1 MVQSAIG
8 QRADGLRAVLQAMEI
23 FCRLQRRHFESFSGK
38 FSFRVYFL
46 FRPSFFDTMAEGV
59 SELDMNISSDGDCDF
74 DEADTCQMI
83 DVSSQAPA
91 RVIFK

>member
-1 MVQSAIG
+1 M
-8 QRADGLRAVLQAMEI
+8 D
-23 FCRLQRRHFESFSGK
+23 
-38 FSFRVYFL
+38 
-46 FRPSFFDTMAEGV
+46 EGV